1 MEKMIA
7 PPRQRLQELRNALL
21 VLHKALLDTERAG
34 YEKAVGAIRSP
45 NHFLQLLIRDP
56 WFDWLRPLSQL
67 IVTLDEALDA
77 KEPLTNA
84 SMSVLVDQT
93 GRLLV
98 ASEVGE
104 GFPKRYFD
112 ALQRDPG
119 VVLAHAEV
127 AKLLGSRKGPG

>member
-1 MEKMIA
+1 MSSPA
-7 PPRQRLQELRNALL
+7 QQRLHELRNALL

-56 WFDWLRPLSQL
+56 WFEWLRPLSQL
-67 IVTLDEALDA
+67 IVAQDEALDG
-77 KEPLTNA
+77 KEPLTIA
-84 SMSVLVDQT
+84 SMGVLVDRT
-93 GRLLV
+93 RRLLV
-98 ASEVGE
+98 ASEAGE
-104 GFPKRYFD
+104 GFSKRYFD

-127 AKLLGSRKGPG
+127 AKLLDSRNAPG